1 MEWANNKE
9 SLLSFI
15 EATHMGVKGMIEHS
29 SFWEYFYLFTN
40 FNSRQFTYEAL
51 S

>member
-15 EATHMGVKGMIEHS
+15 EATHMGIKGIMENNC
-29 SFWEYFYLFTN
+29 SF
-40 FNSRQFTYEAL
+40 
-51 S
+51 